1 LTHKSKGISYIYI
14 ASNSLKPVHKYKE
27 HSDSDLLNIFFK
39 NDDNEVIGE
48 LYHRYGHLVLGLCLK
63 YLADKDEAKDAV
75 MSIFINLMSDLKK
88 HRVEYFKSWLY
99 TYSKNYCLMQIR
111 KKQSLLKKEIEIK
124 ENEIFLMD
132 YNSMEHLQE
141 KEKQILLMQEVLKE
155 LNPEQRKCLE
165 LFYIRTK
172 SYAEITDLT
181 GYSNNEVKSH
191 IQNGK
196 RNLKIKM
203 EAKLNEQSKI

>member
-1 LTHKSKGISYIYI
+1 M
-14 ASNSLKPVHKYKE
+14 NPVHKYKD
-27 HSDSDLLNIFFK
+27 HSDSDLLNIFLK
-39 NDDNEVIGE
+39 NGDNEIIGE
-48 LYHRYGHLVLGLCLK
+48 LYRRYGHLVLGLCLK
-63 YLADKDEAKDAV
+63 YMADRDEAKDAV
-75 MSIFINLMSDLKK
+75 MSIFSNLISDLKK

-99 TYSKNYCLMQIR
+99 TYSKNYCLMQLR
-111 KKQSLLKKEIEIK
+111 KKQSQLKKELEIK

-155 LNPEQRKCLE
+155 LNAEQRKCLE
-165 LFYIRTK
+165 LFYIHTK
-172 SYAEITDLT
+172 SYAEIVELT
-181 GYSNNEVKSH
+181 GYNNNEVKSH

-203 EAKLNEQSKI
+203 EAKLNEQSKT